1 MSRIGKQPIAVPSG
15 VTVNAADGVFK
26 AKGPKG
32 ELTVPYNSELTVKQD
47 GDNVIVERPSEAQ
60 KHRALHGL
68 TRTLV
73 ANAIK
78 GVSEGYTIN
87 LELRG
92 VGFRA
97 KLAGKALEMT
107 IGYSH
112 PVVIDPPAGVSF
124 TVPEPTRIDVSGID
138 KQLVGQVAA
147 NVRKVRKPDA
157 YHGKGVR
164 FLGEQISLKAGKAG
178 ATGGKGKK

>member
-1 MSRIGKQPIAVPSG
+1 MSRIGKQPIPVPGG
-15 VTVNAADGVFK
+15 VTATIERGLFSV
-26 AKGPKG
+26 KGPKG
-32 ELTVPYNSELTVKQD
+32 ELSVPHNPAIEVAQD
-47 GDNVIVERPSEAQ
+47 GGSLNVTRPSDRQ
-60 KHRALHGL
+60 DHRALHGL
-68 TRTLV
+68 TRSLV
-73 ANAIK
+73 ANAVQ
-78 GVSEGYTIN
+78 GVSNGFIIN

-92 VGFRA
+92 VGYRA
-97 KLAGKALEMT
+97 RLNGRALELA

-124 TVPEPTRIDVSGID
+124 AVPEPTRVDVSGID

-164 FLGEQISLKAGKAG
+164 FLGEKIALKAGKAG
-178 ATGGKGKK
+178 ATGSKGKK

>member
-15 VTVNAADGVFK
+15 VTVNAQGGMFRV
-26 AKGPKG
+26 KGPKG
-32 ELTVPYNSELTVKQD
+32 ELTVPFNPDLTIRE
-47 GDNVIVERPSEAQ
+47 DNGQLLVERPSDRQE
-60 KHRALHGL
+60 HRALHGL

-73 ANAIK
+73 ANAVK
-78 GVSEGYTIN
+78 GVSDGFTIN

-92 VGFRA
+92 VGYRA
-97 KLAGKALEMT
+97 KLNGKALELT

-112 PVVIDPPAGVSF
+112 PVVIDPPAGVTF
-124 TVPEPTRIDVSGID
+124 AVPEPTKIDVSGID

-147 NVRKVRKPDA
+147 NVREVRKPDA

-164 FLGEQISLKAGKAG
+164 FVGQQIALKAGKAG

>member
-1 MSRIGKQPIAVPSG
+1 MSRIGKAPITVPGG
-15 VTVNAADGVFK
+15 VTVSVEDGVLK

-32 ELTVPYNSELTVKQD
+32 ELSVPFHKALNVKQD
-47 GDNVIVERPSEAQ
+47 GDQLVVERDNDKPEIRAQ
-60 KHRALHGL
+60 HGL
-68 TRTLV
+68 ARSLI
-73 ANAIK
+73 ANAVQ
-78 GVSEGYTIN
+78 GVSDGYTIN

-97 KLAGKALEMT
+97 KMSGKALELA

-112 PVVIDPPAGVSF
+112 PVIIDPPEGVTF
-124 TVPEPTRIDVSGID
+124 AVPEPTKIDVTGID

-147 NVRKVRKPDA
+147 NVRRVRKPDA

-164 FLGEQISLKAGKAG
+164 FLGEHIPLKPGKAG
-178 ATGGKGKK
+178 AK

>member
-15 VTVNAADGVFK
+15 VTVSAEGGVFR
-26 AKGPKG
+26 AKGPRG
-32 ELTVPYNSELTVKQD
+32 ELTVPYNPALTIATE
-47 GDNVIVERPSEAQ
+47 GDQLLVTRPSDRQE
-60 KHRALHGL
+60 HRALHGL

-73 ANAIK
+73 ANAVK
-78 GVSEGYTIN
+78 GVSDGFTIN

-92 VGFRA
+92 VGYRA
-97 KLAGKALEMT
+97 KLAGKNLEMT

-112 PVVIDPPAGVSF
+112 PVVIEPPAGVTF

-164 FLGEQISLKAGKAG
+164 FVGEQIALKAGKAG

>member
-1 MSRIGKQPIAVPSG
+1 MSRIGRQPIAVPSG
-15 VTVNAADGVFK
+15 VTTTAQDGVFTV
-26 AKGPKG
+26 KGPRG
-32 ELTVPYNSELTVKQD
+32 ELTVPYNNELTIKKD
-47 GDNVIVERPSEAQ
+47 GDNIVVERPSDQ
-60 KHRALHGL
+60 QRHRALHGL

-73 ANAIK
+73 ANAVK
-78 GVSEGYTIN
+78 GVSDGYTIN

-97 KLAGKALEMT
+97 RVNGKNLELT

-112 PVVIDPPAGVSF
+112 PVVIEPPTGVSF
-124 TVPEPTRIDVSGID
+124 AVPEPTKIDVSGID

-164 FLGEQISLKAGKAG
+164 FLGEKIALKAGKAG

>member
-1 MSRIGKQPIAVPSG
+1 MSRIGKQPITVPSG
-15 VTVNAADGVFK
+15 VTVSAENGVFK

-32 ELTVPYNSELTVKQD
+32 ELTVPYHQGLSVKQE
-47 GDNVIVERPSEAQ
+47 GEQLIVERSNDKPEQRAQ
-60 KHRALHGL
+60 HGL
-68 TRTLV
+68 ARSLI
-73 ANAIK
+73 ANAVQ

-97 KLAGKALEMT
+97 KLAGKALELT

-112 PVVIDPPAGVSF
+112 PVVIEPPEGVTF
-124 TVPEPTRIDVSGID
+124 AVPEPTKIDVSGID

-147 NVRKVRKPDA
+147 NVRRVRKPDA

-164 FLGEQISLKAGKAG
+164 FLGEHIPLKPGKAG
-178 ATGGKGKK
+178 AK

>member
-1 MSRIGKQPIAVPSG
+1 MSRIGRQPIAVPSG
-15 VTVNAADGVFK
+15 VTATAENGVFK

-32 ELTVPYNSELTVKQD
+32 ELTVPYNSELTIKQD
-47 GDNVIVERPSEAQ
+47 GDTLLVERPSDAQ
-60 KHRALHGL
+60 RHRALHGL

-73 ANAIK
+73 ANAVK
-78 GVSEGYTIN
+78 GVSDGYTIN
-87 LELRG
+87 LELKG

-97 KLAGKALEMT
+97 KMAGKSVELS

-112 PVVIDPPAGVSF
+112 PVVVAPPEGVTF
-124 TVPEPTRIDVSGID
+124 AVPEPTRIDVVGID

-147 NVRKVRKPDA
+147 NVRKLRKPDV

-164 FLGEQISLKAGKAG
+164 FVGEHIQLKAGKAG
-178 ATGGKGKK
+178 AAGGKK

>member
-1 MSRIGKQPIAVPSG
+1 MSRIGRQAIAVPGG
-15 VTVNAADGVFK
+15 VTATIEKGLFK
-26 AKGPKG
+26 VKGPKG
-32 ELTVPYNSELTVKQD
+32 ELAVPHNPAIEISQED
-47 GDNVIVERPSEAQ
+47 GQLNVTRPSDRQ
-60 KHRALHGL
+60 DHRALHGL

-73 ANAIK
+73 ANAVK

-92 VGFRA
+92 VGYRA
-97 KLAGKALEMT
+97 KLTGKTLEMSM
-107 IGYSH
+107 GYSH
-112 PVVIDPPAGVSF
+112 PVIIEPPAGITFV
-124 TVPEPTRIDVSGID
+124 VPEQTKIDITGID

-164 FLGEQISLKAGKAG
+164 FVGQKIALKAGKAG
-178 ATGGKGKK
+178 ATGAKGKK

>member
-15 VTVNAADGVFK
+15 VTVNAQEGMFRV
-26 AKGPKG
+26 KGPKG
-32 ELTVPYNSELTVKQD
+32 ELTVPFNPDLTIRE
-47 GDNVIVERPSEAQ
+47 DNGQLLVERPSDRQE
-60 KHRALHGL
+60 HRALHGL

-73 ANAIK
+73 ANAVK
-78 GVSEGYTIN
+78 GVSDGFTIN

-92 VGFRA
+92 VGYRA
-97 KLAGKALEMT
+97 KLNGKALEMT

-112 PVVIDPPAGVSF
+112 PVVIDPPAGVTF
-124 TVPEPTRIDVSGID
+124 TVPEPTKIDVSGID

-147 NVRKVRKPDA
+147 NVREVRKPDA

-164 FLGEQISLKAGKAG
+164 FVGQQIALKAGKAG

>member
-15 VTVNAADGVFK
+15 VTATIEKGLFK
-26 AKGPKG
+26 VKGPKG
-32 ELTVPYNSELTVKQD
+32 ELQIPFNPALEVKQE
-47 GDNVIVERPSEAQ
+47 DNTITIARPTDRPE
-60 KHRALHGL
+60 HRSLHGL
-68 TRTLV
+68 TRSLI
-73 ANAIK
+73 ANAVK
-78 GVSEGYTIN
+78 GVSDGYTIN
-87 LELRG
+87 LELKG
-92 VGFRA
+92 VGYRA
-97 KLAGKALEMT
+97 RLNGRVLEMT

-112 PVVIDPPAGVSF
+112 PIVLEPPAGVSF

-164 FLGEQISLKAGKAG
+164 FVGEKIALKPGKAG

>member
-1 MSRIGKQPIAVPSG
+1 MSRIGRQPIDLPKG
-15 VTVNAADGVFK
+15 VTVTVAEGQLV

-32 ELTVPYNSELTVKQD
+32 SLTVPINPVLNVRQD
-47 GDNVIVERPSEAQ
+47 GDILHVERQNEDRNT
-60 KHRALHGL
+60 RAAHGL

-73 ANAIK
+73 SNAVN
-78 GVSEGYTIN
+78 GVATGFDRR
-87 LELRG
+87 LELSG

-97 KLAGKALEMT
+97 RLVGKTLELA

-112 PVVIDPPAGVSF
+112 PVVVDPPEGITFV
-124 TVPEPTRIDVSGID
+124 VPEPTRITVSGSD

-147 NVRKVRKPDA
+147 NIRATRKPDA

-164 FLGEQISLKAGKAG
+164 YEGEKIVLKAGKA
-178 ATGGKGKK
+178 ASGGKGKK

>member
-1 MSRIGKQPIAVPSG
+1 MSRIGKSPIPMPSG
-15 VTVNAADGVFK
+15 VTYSADDGLFK
-26 AKGPKG
+26 VKGPKG
-32 ELTVPYNSELTVKQD
+32 ELSVPFNKELSIKQD
-47 GDNVIVERPSEAQ
+47 GDQLLVERPSDAQ
-60 KHRALHGL
+60 RHRALHGL
-68 TRTLV
+68 TRSLV
-73 ANAIK
+73 YNAVK
-78 GVSEGYTIN
+78 GVSDGFTIN

-92 VGFRA
+92 VGYRA
-97 KLAGKALEMT
+97 KLNGRTLELT

-112 PVVIDPPAGVSF
+112 PVVIQPPEGVTF
-124 TVPEPTRIDVSGID
+124 TVPEPTKIDVSGID

-164 FLGEQISLKAGKAG
+164 FLGEKIALKAGKAG

>member
-1 MSRIGKQPIAVPSG
+1 MSRIGRQPINLPKG
-15 VTVNAADGVFK
+15 VTTSVEGDVFK
-26 AKGPKG
+26 VKGPKG
-32 ELTVPYNSELTVKQD
+32 ELTVPFNRELTIKQD
-47 GDNVIVERPSEAQ
+47 GDNVIVERPSDQ
-60 KHRALHGL
+60 QRHRALHGL

-78 GVSEGYTIN
+78 GVSDGFTIN

-92 VGFRA
+92 VGYRA
-97 KLAGKALEMT
+97 KMSGKALELT

-112 PVVIDPPAGVSF
+112 PVVIEPPAGVSF
-124 TVPEPTRIDVSGID
+124 AVPEPTKIDVSGID

>member
-1 MSRIGKQPIAVPSG
+1 MSRIGRQPIAVPSG
-15 VTVNAADGVFK
+15 VTVNADPGLFRV
-26 AKGPKG
+26 KGPKG
-32 ELTVPYNSELTVKQD
+32 ELTVPFNPELSIRQQD
-47 GDNVIVERPSEAQ
+47 GQLLVERPSDRQE
-60 KHRALHGL
+60 HRALHGL

-73 ANAIK
+73 ANAVK
-78 GVSEGYTIN
+78 GVSDGFTIN

-92 VGFRA
+92 VGYRA
-97 KLAGKALEMT
+97 RLAGRNLELT
-107 IGYSH
+107 IGFSH
-112 PVVIDPPAGVSF
+112 PVVIEPPAGVTF

-164 FLGEQISLKAGKAG
+164 FVGEQIALKAGKAG

>member
-1 MSRIGKQPIAVPSG
+1 MSRIGRQPITVPSG
-15 VTVNAADGVFK
+15 VSATIEAGLFK
-26 AKGPKG
+26 AKGPRG
-32 ELTVPYNSELTVKQD
+32 ELTVPFSRDLTVTQD
-47 GDNVIVERPSEAQ
+47 GDQITVTRPDDRQ
-60 KHRALHGL
+60 DHRSLHGL

-73 ANAIK
+73 ANAVK
-78 GVSEGYTIN
+78 GVSDGFTIN

-92 VGFRA
+92 VGYRA
-97 KLAGKALEMT
+97 KLTGKNLEMT

-112 PVVIDPPAGVSF
+112 PVIIEPPTGVTF
-124 TVPEPTRIDVSGID
+124 TVPEPTKIDVSGID

-164 FLGEQISLKAGKAG
+164 FLGQKIALKAGKAG

>member
-1 MSRIGKQPIAVPSG
+1 MSRIGRQPVALPSG
-15 VTVNAADGVFK
+15 VTVNTDGGVFT

-32 ELTVPYNSELTVKQD
+32 ELKVPYNTAITIKQEGSELLIT
-47 GDNVIVERPSEAQ
+47 RPSDAPA
-60 KHRALHGL
+60 HRSLHGL
-68 TRTLV
+68 TRTLI

-87 LELRG
+87 LEIKG

-97 KLAGKALEMT
+97 KLAGKALELT

-112 PVVIDPPAGVSF
+112 PVVIEPPEGVNF
-124 TVPEPTRIDVSGID
+124 AVPEPTKVDVSGID

-147 NVRKVRKPDA
+147 NVRRVRKPDA

-164 FLGEQISLKAGKAG
+164 FAGEQISLKAGKAA

>member
-1 MSRIGKQPIAVPSG
+1 MSRIGRRPIELPKG
-15 VTVNAADGVFK
+15 VALTVTEGVVR

-32 ELTVPYNSELTVKQD
+32 ELAVNFDPSITVRQEGTSVL
-47 GDNVIVERPSEAQ
+47 IERQNDERDQRS
-60 KHRALHGL
+60 LHGL

-73 ANAIK
+73 ANAVT
-78 GVSEGYTIN
+78 GVSEGYSRD
-87 LELRG
+87 LELHG

-97 KLAGKALEMT
+97 RLNGKNLELS

-112 PVVIDPPAGVSF
+112 PVVVEPPAGITF
-124 TVPEPTRIDVSGID
+124 AVPEPTRITISGID

-147 NVRKVRKPDA
+147 NVRETRKPDA

-164 FLGEQISLKAGKAG
+164 YAGERIVLKPGKA
-178 ATGGKGKK
+178 ASGGKGKK

>member
-1 MSRIGKQPIAVPSG
+1 MSRIGKQPIAVPNG
-15 VTVNAADGVFK
+15 VTATAANGVFK
-26 AKGPKG
+26 VKGPKG
-32 ELTVPYNSELTVKQD
+32 ELTVPFNQDLTIKQED
-47 GDNVIVERPSEAQ
+47 GTLLVERPSDAQ
-60 KHRALHGL
+60 RHRALHGL

-73 ANAIK
+73 ANAVK
-78 GVSEGYTIN
+78 GVSDGFTIN

-92 VGFRA
+92 VGYRA
-97 KLAGKALEMT
+97 KLNGKVLELA

-112 PVVIDPPAGVSF
+112 PVIIDPPAGVTF
-124 TVPEPTRIDVSGID
+124 AVPEPTKIDVSGID

-164 FLGEQISLKAGKAG
+164 FVGEQIALKAGKAG

>member
-15 VTVNAADGVFK
+15 VTANAQNGVFTV
-26 AKGPKG
+26 KGPKG
-32 ELTVPYNSELTVKQD
+32 ELTVPYNPALNISNENGQLLVT
-47 GDNVIVERPSEAQ
+47 RPSDRQE
-60 KHRALHGL
+60 HRALHGL

-73 ANAIK
+73 ANAVK
-78 GVSEGYTIN
+78 GVSDGYTIN

-92 VGFRA
+92 VGYRA
-97 KLAGKALEMT
+97 RLAGRNLELT

-112 PVVIDPPAGVSF
+112 PVVIEPPAGVTF

-164 FLGEQISLKAGKAG
+164 FVGEQIALKAGKAG

>member
-1 MSRIGKQPIAVPSG
+1 MSRIGRQPIAVPSG
-15 VTVNAADGVFK
+15 VTVNAQAGMFK
-26 AKGPKG
+26 VKGPKG
-32 ELTVPYNSELTVKQD
+32 ELTVPYNNELTVRQD
-47 GDNVIVERPSEAQ
+47 GEQLLVERPSDAQ
-60 KHRALHGL
+60 RHRALHGL

-73 ANAIK
+73 ANAVK
-78 GVSEGYTIN
+78 GVSDGFTIN

-92 VGFRA
+92 VGYRA
-97 KLAGKALEMT
+97 RLAGKNLELT

-112 PVVIDPPAGVSF
+112 PVVIEPPAGVSF

-164 FLGEQISLKAGKAG
+164 FVGEQIALKAGKAG

>member
-1 MSRIGKQPIAVPSG
+1 MSRIGRQPIAVPGG
-15 VTVNAADGVFK
+15 VTATIEKGLFK
-26 AKGPKG
+26 VKGPKG
-32 ELTVPYNSELTVKQD
+32 ELSVPHNPAIEITQD
-47 GDNVIVERPSEAQ
+47 GGTLNVTRPSDRQ
-60 KHRALHGL
+60 DHRALHGL

-73 ANAIK
+73 ANAVK
-78 GVSEGYTIN
+78 GVADGFTIN

-92 VGFRA
+92 VGYRA
-97 KLAGKALEMT
+97 KLTGKTLEMT

-112 PVVIDPPAGVSF
+112 PVIIDPPAGVTF
-124 TVPEPTRIDVSGID
+124 TVPEPTKIDVSGID

-164 FLGEQISLKAGKAG
+164 FLGEKIALKAGKAG
-178 ATGGKGKK
+178 ATGAKGKK